1 MSQVKARKIKKISPH
16 EKSLAKLR
24 VRAREK
30 DRRLKELGAI
40 LGAAFDA
47 LYEGILVI
55 DDEMNILV
63 LNRYMRELFR
73 IPGEYEGKKCY
84 EVIQGSLIPCRGI
97 SCKRVMFK
105 GEGEEEELVLLIG
118 GEKRV
123 FEVRTYP
130 WGLDRGTRGVIRT
143 FTDITHRRAVE
154 ELKVLEGVSRY
165 MAHTVR
171 NAVMPLGGY
180 LRIISKECMDEEGN
194 PYFRMMEEALENLEE
209 AVDEYTDFIR
219 VKGEHVYESLDLM
232 EVIRILPDLVW
243 SEEAK
248 KLNLSRYLG
257 SLGISFHVVPSTFVV
272 KGNKTLFTK
281 GLLYM
286 VKGAHQTCRDFC
298 PLKGDLG
305 IEAQVKDGVMELVA
319 KLRGVEVPE
328 GVLVTMFQPWAH
340 AQQEPAFHHWSVAV
354 FHEVVKKH
362 GGRLV
367 VRREEGSTL
376 FHASFSKEDIP

>member
-1 MSQVKARKIKKISPH
+1 VSQRKASKVKKTTPH

-24 VRAREK
+24 IRAREK
-30 DRRLKELGAI
+30 DRRLRELWEV

-47 LYEGILVI
+47 LHEGVLVI

-63 LNRYMRELFR
+63 LNRYMREIFK

-84 EVIQGSLIPCRGI
+84 EVIQGSPIPCRGV

-105 GEGEEEELVLLIG
+105 GEGEEEELVFLIG
-118 GEKRV
+118 GEKRA

-130 WGLDRGTRGVIRT
+130 WGFERGTRGVIRT
-143 FTDITHRRAVE
+143 FRDITHRRALG
-154 ELKVLEGVSRY
+154 ELKVLKGVSRY

-171 NAVMPLGGY
+171 NTVMPLGGY
-180 LRIISKECMDEEGN
+180 LKIIAKECIDEEDN
-194 PYFRMMEEALENLEE
+194 PYFRRMEEALENLEE
-209 AVDEYTDFIR
+209 AVDEYTDFIK
-219 VKGEHVYESLDLM
+219 VKGENVYETMDLM
-232 EVIRILPDLVW
+232 EVVQLLPDLIW
-243 SEEAK
+243 SEEARNI
-248 KLNLSRYLG
+248 NLPRYLG
-257 SLGISFHVVPSTFVV
+257 SLEISFHMVPSSFVV

-286 VKGAHQTCRDFC
+286 VKGAHQTCREFC
-298 PLKGDLG
+298 PLKGDLS
-305 IEAQVKDGVMELVA
+305 IETQVKGGILELVA

-340 AQQEPAFHHWSVAV
+340 AQQEPAFHHWSVAI
-354 FHEVVKKH
+354 FHEVVEKH

-376 FHASFSKEDIP
+376 FHASFSKEDLP